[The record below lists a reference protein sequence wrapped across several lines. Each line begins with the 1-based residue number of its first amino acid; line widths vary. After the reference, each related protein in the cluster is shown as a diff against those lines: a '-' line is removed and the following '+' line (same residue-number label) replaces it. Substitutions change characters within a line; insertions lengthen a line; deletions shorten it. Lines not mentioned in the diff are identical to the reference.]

1 MEPLV
6 VSVAEACRMLGI
18 GRTTAYT
25 FIGLQKLEV
34 CKLGRRTLIKVASIH
49 KLIEDQS

>member
-6 VSVAEACRMLGI
+6 VSVADACKMLGI
-18 GRTTAYT
+18 GRTTAYAL
-25 FIGLQKLEV
+25 IESDKLEM

-49 KLIEDQS
+49 KLIADQR